1 MRISA
6 KYLLLFLALFI
17 LIVVL
22 VFWLSRPAQ
31 IYDLKVES
39 LTLNEEEGSV
49 TAKIVNAGSLPIPEG
64 GYSIE
69 IFSGMEKVAFI
80 KSKDA
85 GLLRP
90 DDFVTLTTPRLSLEQ
105 LRDRNGV
112 RASVKTS
119 YRYGDYYLKNNELTL
134 N

>member
-49 TAKIVNAGSLPIPEG
+49 TAKIVNAGS
-64 GYSIE
+64 SC
-69 IFSGMEKVAFI
+69 K
-80 KSKDA
+80 
-85 GLLRP
+85 
-90 DDFVTLTTPRLSLEQ
+90 
-105 LRDRNGV
+105 
-112 RASVKTS
+112 
-119 YRYGDYYLKNNELTL
+119 
-134 N
+134 